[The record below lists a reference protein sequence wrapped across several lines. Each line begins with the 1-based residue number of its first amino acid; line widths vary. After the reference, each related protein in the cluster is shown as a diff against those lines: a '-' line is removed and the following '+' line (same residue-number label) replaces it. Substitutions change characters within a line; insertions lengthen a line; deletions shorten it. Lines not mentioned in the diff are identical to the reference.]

1 MDDTDRKLIAL
12 LRDNARLPVATLA
25 ALLKVSRG
33 TVQNRLDRL
42 QASGVIQGFTLRLMP
57 EAEAEA
63 GRIRAI
69 TLIEVAGERTE
80 AVLRSLRG
88 MAEVSAVHST
98 NGRWDLVVELTTGT
112 LEGFDAALQR
122 IRQIRGVAAT
132 ETSLLLTTHKV

>member
-42 QASGVIQGFTLRLMP
+42 QASGVIQGFTLRLLP
-57 EAEAEA
+57 EAEA

-98 NGRWDLVVELTTGT
+98 NGRWDLVAELTTGT

-132 ETSLLLTTHKV
+132 ETSLLLTTHKI

>member
-1 MDDTDRKLIAL
+1 MDDIDRNLIAL
-12 LRDNARLPVATLA
+12 LRDNARLPVASLA
-25 ALLKVSRG
+25 SLLKVSRG

-57 EAEAEA
+57 EAEA

-88 MAEVSAVHST
+88 MAEVAAVHST
-98 NGRWDLVVELTTGT
+98 NGRWDLVVELVTGT

-122 IRQIRGVAAT
+122 IRQIRGVAST